1 MLHGS
6 RAPCYSTP
14 MRLADWCKKEGYGS
28 ITRVSQDARVAYT
41 TVLRAVNGKPTR
53 RETAMVISRAT
64 RGEVDIESLMA
75 GSQKKKARKGK
86 AS

>member
-1 MLHGS
+1 
-6 RAPCYSTP
+6 
-14 MRLADWCKKEGYGS
+14 
-28 ITRVSQDARVAYT
+28 
-41 TVLRAVNGKPTR
+41 
-53 RETAMVISRAT
+53 MVISRAT